1 VSPGG
6 KVPGAEGA
14 MVEPTVR
21 PGRRPSRVPQRTCV
35 GCRARAA
42 RSVLMRIVA
51 AQAGGGSFIAT
62 PDLRRRLPGR
72 GAWLHPSPDCLDLA
86 LRRRAFARAL
96 RLSGPLDT
104 TALAAALAGRA
115 GPDQDQ
121 LTKSEKRKKSK
132 SKKQDAGVDD
142 QAAAIEAAAPFGTGS
157 GLQR

>member
-1 VSPGG
+1 
-6 KVPGAEGA
+6 
-14 MVEPTVR
+14 
-21 PGRRPSRVPQRTCV
+21 
-35 GCRARAA
+35 
-42 RSVLMRIVA
+42 MRIVA

>member
-1 VSPGG
+1 
-6 KVPGAEGA
+6 
-14 MVEPTVR
+14 
-21 PGRRPSRVPQRTCV
+21 
-35 GCRARAA
+35 
-42 RSVLMRIVA
+42 MRIVA

-104 TALAAALAGRA
+104 TALAAALAGQA

-121 LTKSEKRKKSK
+121 ITTSSSTSK
-132 SKKQDAGVDD
+132 SKMQDAGVDD

>member
-1 VSPGG
+1 
-6 KVPGAEGA
+6 
-14 MVEPTVR
+14 
-21 PGRRPSRVPQRTCV
+21 
-35 GCRARAA
+35 
-42 RSVLMRIVA
+42 MRIVA
-51 AQAGGGSFIAT
+51 AQVGGGSFIAT

-104 TALAAALAGRA
+104 TALAATLAGQA

-121 LTKSEKRKKSK
+121 TRTSTST
-132 SKKQDAGVDD
+132 SKKQDAGVED
-142 QAAAIEAAAPFGTGS
+142 QAAANEAAAPFGTGS